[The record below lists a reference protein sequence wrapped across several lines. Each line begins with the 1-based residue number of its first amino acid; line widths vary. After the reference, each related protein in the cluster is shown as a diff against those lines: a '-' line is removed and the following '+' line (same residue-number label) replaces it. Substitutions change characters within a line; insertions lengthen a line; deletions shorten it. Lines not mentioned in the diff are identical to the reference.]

1 VVWLNPRFLWWLSP
15 IVGSLMLSIPVS
27 VITSRVNLGLASRD
41 EKLFLIPEEY
51 DTPRELRS
59 TDEYT
64 YQNRWQALK
73 DGFVRSVSDPLL
85 NALACAMGTARH
97 ARSEAIEAARQRR
110 VQQALEG
117 GPQAVAGEARLALLS
132 DPVALSR
139 LHLQVWEGGHENWL
153 EPWRKSVQADA
164 HSPALPLAP
173 PAGAGVGL
181 PAAQS

>member
-1 VVWLNPRFLWWLSP
+1 MRYIALEEAFTIPELPRLSP
-15 IVGSLMLSIPVS
+15 VYKKGTGTEVTVGIPFWPDFVASVEQRLPDLTGRRLQEMDEAGIDMQVLSLTVPGVQQ
-27 VITSRVNLGLASRD
+27 
-41 EKLFLIPEEY
+41 
-51 DTPRELRS
+51 ELK
-59 TDEYT
+59 
-64 YQNRWQALK
+64 A
-73 DGFVRSVSDPLL
+73 G
-85 NALACAMGTARH
+85 
-97 ARSEAIEAARQRR
+97 EAIEAARQRR